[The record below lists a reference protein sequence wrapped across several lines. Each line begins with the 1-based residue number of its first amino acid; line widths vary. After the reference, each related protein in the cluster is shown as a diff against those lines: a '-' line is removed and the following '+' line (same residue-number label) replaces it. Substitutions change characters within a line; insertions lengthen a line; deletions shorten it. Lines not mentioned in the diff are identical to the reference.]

1 MPTMDPLSYYNIY
14 GSITFLF
21 DFITGSGGPG
31 SKGFQLH
38 NSISIFFDNLPY
50 YLVNIF
56 ARFTVF
62 SIFFCI
68 ALVILIIIYLI
79 KENKIRE
86 KIMQKVIVKPEE
98 IKDKNINQTL
108 ENPKWKLVEEHINS
122 DDPNKWK
129 LAILEADIILSEMLE
144 RFSLPGESVGE
155 KLKAVEPSD
164 FDTLDQAWEAHKI
177 RNAIAHQGS
186 DFILNQREAKRVIGL
201 YSEVFKEFEI
211 I

>member
-1 MPTMDPLSYYNIY
+1 MPTMDPLNYYSVHGI
-14 GSITFLF
+14 IIFIF
-21 DFITGSGGPG
+21 DFITGSGNPN
-31 SKGFQLH
+31 SKGVILH
-38 NSISIFFDNLPY
+38 NNVSIFFDNLPY
-50 YLVNIF
+50 YLVNFF
-56 ARFTVF
+56 ARFVVF
-62 SIFFCI
+62 SIFFCT

-79 KENKIRE
+79 KENKIRD
-86 KIMQKVIVKPEE
+86 KIMQKVLVKDEE
-98 IKDKNINQTL
+98 LKNKNVDEPF

-144 RFSLPGESVGE
+144 KLSLPGESVGE